1 MSQGFTLPLAHRL
14 HSGFHHPVLR
24 AWQRCSNTITKES
37 LVYPIFVVATP
48 GVKRSIASLPNQYH
62 WSVDRLPELL
72 DPLVAKGLRS
82 VIIFGVLDEEP
93 KDELAT
99 MADSEQG
106 PVIPAIRL
114 IRERYPDL
122 LICCDVCLC
131 AYTSHGH
138 CGVQNEEGAINNE
151 ASIRRLADVSVN
163 YARAGCQ
170 VIAPSDMMD
179 GRIGAIKD
187 ALKTNSL
194 DHRACVMSYSA
205 KFASSFYGPFRDA
218 ANSSPT
224 KGDRRCYQLPAGARG
239 LAKRAIERDVIEGA
253 DMLMVKPGTPYLDI
267 VRDCKE
273 LHPELPIAVYQVSGE
288 YAMLYHAASQGVFDL
303 RTALFETLEGF
314 TRAGASIVLTYY
326 TPELL
331 EWLPQ

>member
-1 MSQGFTLPLAHRL
+1 MTSTEFTLPLSHRL
-14 HSGFHHPVLR
+14 HSSFHHPVLR

-37 LVYPIFVVATP
+37 LVYPIFVVAAP
-48 GVKRSIASLPNQYH
+48 GIKRSIASLPNQYH

-82 VIIFGVLDEEP
+82 VILFGVLNDEP
-93 KDELAT
+93 KDEIAT

-106 PVIPAIRL
+106 PVVPAIRL

-122 LICCDVCLC
+122 LVSCDLCLC

-138 CGVQNEEGAINNE
+138 CGVQNDEGAIDNE
-151 ASIRRLADVSVN
+151 ASIRRIANVSIS

-179 GRIGAIKD
+179 GRIGAIKQ
-187 ALKTNSL
+187 ALRTAKL

-205 KFASSFYGPFRDA
+205 KFASAFYGPFRDA
-218 ANSSPT
+218 ANSSPS
-224 KGDRRCYQLPAGARG
+224 KGDRRCYQLPPGARG
-239 LAKRAIERDVIEGA
+239 LAKRAIERDVAE
-253 DMLMVKPGTPYLDI
+253 GTPYLDI

-288 YAMLYHAASQGVFDL
+288 YAMLYHAASHGVFDL
-303 RTALFETLEGF
+303 RTAVFETLEGF

-331 EWLPQ
+331 DWL

>member
-1 MSQGFTLPLAHRL
+1 MSQAFTLPLAHRL
-14 HSGFHHPVLR
+14 HSSFHHPVLR
-24 AWQRCSNTITKES
+24 AWQRCANTITKES

-48 GVKRSIASLPNQYH
+48 GVKRAIGSLPNQYH

-72 DPLVAKGLRS
+72 DPLVAKGLRA
-82 VIIFGVLDEEP
+82 VILFGDE
-93 KDELAT
+93 T
-99 MADSEQG
+99 GSIADSDAG
-106 PVIPAIRL
+106 PVVPAIRL
-114 IRERYPDL
+114 IRERYPDVL
-122 LICCDVCLC
+122 VCCDVCLC
-131 AYTSHGH
+131 AYTTHGH
-138 CGVQNEEGAINNE
+138 CGIQNEEGALNNE
-151 ASIRRLADVSVN
+151 ASIRRLGEVAAN

-179 GRIGAIKD
+179 GRIGAIKQ
-187 ALKTNSL
+187 ALRESAQ

-205 KFASSFYGPFRDA
+205 KFASAFYGPFRDA
-218 ANSSPT
+218 ANSSPS

-239 LAKRAIERDVIEGA
+239 LAKRAIERDVAEGA

-288 YAMLYHAASQGVFDL
+288 YAMLYHAASHGVFDL
-303 RTALFETLEGF
+303 RTALLETMEGF
-314 TRAGASIVLTYY
+314 ARAGASIILTYY

-331 EWLPQ
+331 DWLDN